1 MVILSYKKILM
12 KLDQTDLALL
22 NLLQED
28 SKQTTKEL
36 SAKLGLSV
44 TAVFERIKKLE
55 RHEVIQ
61 QYVAILDKNKIE
73 RAFVVITLVKIKTH
87 SKEAILDF
95 ERKISE
101 MPEVLECF
109 HVSGEYDYV
118 LKISLKDMEEYRD
131 FMISKLTSLNEV
143 SSTQSMFSI
152 EEVKNTTA
160 YKL

>member
-55 RHEVIQ
+55 RHEVIR

-118 LKISLKDMEEYRD
+118 LKISLKDMENYRD
-131 FMISKLTSLNEV
+131 FMISKLTSLDEV